1 MKKQTLL
8 FYAILIYTGSLA
20 QVLNHYYGNLHAHTG
35 FSDGNKDSSVSGVS
49 NPSGSYAFA
58 KLSQNFDFLG
68 ISEHNHYSSAG
79 NPGFKLPRYQDGLN
93 MAAAS
98 NQEGQFVCLFGMEWG
113 VSSSYNGHVLV
124 YGVNQL
130 MGWEIGIPGVGTNY
144 SIFNAKSDYDGLF
157 KKVKNISG
165 AFCYLAH
172 PYVTDFSTGASAAT
186 ALAYSPYNAAYDS
199 AIIGLPLRSGLAF
212 STSQNYDDYSF
223 GNYFDYFKRLLY
235 VGYHLGIGYD
245 HDNHYTNFGRS
256 NGGRLVVMAP
266 SLSRQ
271 DIMDA
276 MRSMRF
282 YGSDDP
288 NAELH
293 FTLENNPMG
302 SICSG
307 SVYPSISVQ
316 HIDRDGELADSIKIW
331 RGFKNDPSG
340 QYAQVVHIQRQSDIT
355 QWTDYGI
362 QAGIEYYYF
371 TEVKQN
377 DGQWIAGSPIWYTAS
392 APVTIAESTNTGPK
406 LLYRNDVS
414 RATLCAPA
422 EDFFNYSLYAL
433 DGRCLA
439 KGQAQG
445 QVTINLH
452 ALETGVY
459 WILFKQHTIT
469 KTFPLV
475 ITNP

>member
-1 MKKQTLL
+1 
-8 FYAILIYTGSLA
+8 
-20 QVLNHYYGNLHAHTG
+20 
-35 FSDGNKDSSVSGVS
+35 
-49 NPSGSYAFA
+49 
-58 KLSQNFDFLG
+58 
-68 ISEHNHYSSAG
+68 
-79 NPGFKLPRYQDGLN
+79 
-93 MAAAS
+93 
-98 NQEGQFVCLFGMEWG
+98 
-113 VSSSYNGHVLV
+113 
-124 YGVNQL
+124 
-130 MGWEIGIPGVGTNY
+130 
-144 SIFNAKSDYDGLF
+144 
-157 KKVKNISG
+157 
-165 AFCYLAH
+165 
-172 PYVTDFSTGASAAT
+172 
-186 ALAYSPYNAAYDS
+186 
-199 AIIGLPLRSGLAF
+199 LAF

-266 SLSRQ
+266 TLSRQ

-362 QAGIEYYYF
+362 QSGIEYYYF

-433 DGRCLA
+433 DGRCLV

-459 WILFKQHTIT
+459 WILFTQHTIT